1 MTPIIYM
8 ESTLNLMLHNGM
20 DKQVSHIVKAGT
32 HRVTESK
39 AGKFIIIKHYHNE
52 QK

>member
-8 ESTLNLMLHNGM
+8 ECTLNLMLNNGM
-20 DKQVSHIVKAGT
+20 EQQVNHIVKIGA

-39 AGKFIIIKHYHNE
+39 AGNFIII